1 MGKATEQELD
11 SAWGQEEEQRAEG
24 KAAAG
29 LVPEM
34 AAY

>member
-11 SAWGQEEEQRAEG
+11 SAWGQEEEQRAEE

-29 LVPEM
+29 LAPEK